1 MVFHIQKCQPRF
13 IILPQYSRLAT
24 VLALIV
30 YTLVIHPE
38 SPERNDVA
46 LGELDV
52 VFTSSLSCPINCA
65 LSRRER
71 LSCTLFLLMPISY
84 ASLSA
89 FASPHN
95 LSSCPFFTLR
105 RSQLKSLRKSRLA
118 FSISLFALFDG

>member
-1 MVFHIQKCQPRF
+1 MVFHIQKRQPRF

-52 VFTSSLSCPINCA
+52 VFTLSLSCPINCA
-65 LSRRER
+65 LSRRAR
-71 LSCTLFLLMPISY
+71 
-84 ASLSA
+84 
-89 FASPHN
+89 
-95 LSSCPFFTLR
+95 
-105 RSQLKSLRKSRLA
+105 
-118 FSISLFALFDG
+118 